1 MPRHGGRTVARHES
15 EVEVP
20 ARRGIGGPRAE
31 RGLPRLRL
39 RDRSRARAAELT
51 PLETAGAVGLGGLGG
66 LADLEDRTDPDLVV
80 ALSDTFT
87 DNGGPLITQADR
99 TPPLGGYVHS

>member
-1 MPRHGGRTVARHES
+1 
-15 EVEVP
+15 
-20 ARRGIGGPRAE
+20 
-31 RGLPRLRL
+31 
-39 RDRSRARAAELT
+39 
-51 PLETAGAVGLGGLGG
+51 VGLGGLGG